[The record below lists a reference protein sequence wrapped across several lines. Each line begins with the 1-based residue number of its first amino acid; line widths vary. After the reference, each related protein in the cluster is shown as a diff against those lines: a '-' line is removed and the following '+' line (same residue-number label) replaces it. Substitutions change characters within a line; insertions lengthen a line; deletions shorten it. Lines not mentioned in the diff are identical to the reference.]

1 MLHLFKNL
9 NYVSLFRSARLSKRL
24 FVLEEAEAP
33 LSGLQGERENFEL
46 DSVNTNEKHIIL
58 WFCFFVQ
65 KIILWILFMIAFA
78 FCICILNPGGANR
91 GGEGAEEEDSS
102 VLTISSK
109 KSQGIQNV
117 AKGTT
122 SLLNR
127 SQLVS

>member
-1 MLHLFKNL
+1 MLHLFENL

-24 FVLEEAEAP
+24 FVPEEAEAP
-33 LSGLQGERENFEL
+33 LSGLQGERENFES

-109 KSQGIQNV
+109 KSQGFQV
-117 AKGTT
+117 
-122 SLLNR
+122 L
-127 SQLVS
+127 

>member
-24 FVLEEAEAP
+24 FVPEEAEAP
-33 LSGLQGERENFEL
+33 LSGLQGERENFES
-46 DSVNTNEKHIIL
+46 DCVKTNE
-58 WFCFFVQ
+58 
-65 KIILWILFMIAFA
+65 
-78 FCICILNPGGANR
+78 NPGGANR

-102 VLTISSK
+102 VLTISTK